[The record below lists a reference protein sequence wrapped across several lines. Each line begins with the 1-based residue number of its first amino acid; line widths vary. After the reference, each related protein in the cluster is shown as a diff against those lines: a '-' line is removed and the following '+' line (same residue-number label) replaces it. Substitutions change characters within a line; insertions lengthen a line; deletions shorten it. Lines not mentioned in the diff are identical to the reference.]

1 MDIPLS
7 DDNTERNP
15 WDSHPRVK
23 REMVMNDN
31 PHDNSGLPE
40 FLRPLFWEYD
50 LNKIDLCRHA
60 DSIMHRIM
68 ERGDWQ
74 AMRWL
79 RNAYSNGRIVSFLE
93 RRGKKVLPPRELN
106 FWAFV
111 SGIPEEIREAWV
123 GESLEKT
130 SIWKRRH
137 AF

>member
-1 MDIPLS
+1 MDIPIS
-7 DDNTERNP
+7 GDETESNP
-15 WDSHPRVK
+15 GESVPPRKVK
-23 REMVMNDN
+23 AMNEKT
-31 PHDNSGLPE
+31 HESSELPE

-50 LNKIDLCRHA
+50 FGKIDIRRHA

-74 AMRWL
+74 AMCWL

-93 RRGKKVLPPRELN
+93 RRGKRVLPPRELN

-111 SGIPEEIREAWV
+111 SGIPEEIRETWID
-123 GESLEKT
+123 ESLEKST
-130 SIWKRRH
+130 IWERRH